1 VVENSIATASWIK
14 ARLSR
19 LVDEPM
25 NLLLHEAALKLDAD
39 GTLDVISGS
48 KGLQQI
54 RFRSCG
60 IAPPMTS

>member
-1 VVENSIATASWIK
+1 MVENNIATASWIK

-19 LVDEPM
+19 LVDGPM

-39 GTLDVISGS
+39 GVLDVISGS

-54 RFRSCG
+54 RFRSRW